1 MQKGNILLGVLLF
14 LFSGALVLTVALAPD
29 LGPQTLEVIDVDM
42 GKGDLESTRNIPR
55 PRPRQ
60 NKVKPVREET
70 VKALESPSPE
80 PPPEKTI
87 QKASRAPS
95 ADSSAGMEVPSV
107 PEAGEGAATS
117 ASQAAAG
124 FMDRADYLELLK
136 MRVGAFKKYPQK
148 ARSQGRQGRAKVR
161 FTINKSGEVKEVRI
175 IASSGHKA
183 LDKAAVDA
191 VHRAAPF
198 PSTPG
203 GMFDYPLSLQV
214 EVSFELT

>member
-60 NKVKPVREET
+60 NKVKPVREEA

-87 QKASRAPS
+87 QKAQSAPS

-107 PEAGEGAATS
+107 PEAGEG
-117 ASQAAAG
+117 
-124 FMDRADYLELLK
+124 
-136 MRVGAFKKYPQK
+136 
-148 ARSQGRQGRAKVR
+148 
-161 FTINKSGEVKEVRI
+161 
-175 IASSGHKA
+175 
-183 LDKAAVDA
+183 
-191 VHRAAPF
+191 
-198 PSTPG
+198 
-203 GMFDYPLSLQV
+203 
-214 EVSFELT
+214 